1 LGNQEDRRPM
11 EWSDDG
17 VILSMRRHGETSAI
31 ASLLTGRHGRQS
43 GLIRGARGRA
53 SRGFLQPGSRIKATW
68 RARLAEHLGTLTW
81 EPLAP
86 VPADVLDDA
95 ARLAALVAACALA
108 DAALP
113 EREPHAAVHAGL
125 LAVLACLADDE
136 VWPSAL
142 VKWELGL
149 LQALGYGLDLSA
161 CAATGASLD
170 LAYVSPRSG
179 RAVSR
184 AAGAPYHGR
193 LLALPAF
200 LLAPGAAGSRGEAV
214 AGLELTGYFL
224 ERNVFHAHGRA
235 LPPARLR
242 LLELLRRTRMSG
254 QAG

>member
-1 LGNQEDRRPM
+1 M

-31 ASLLTGRHGRQS
+31 ASLLTAAHGRQS
-43 GLIRGARGRA
+43 GLIRGARGRT
-53 SRGFLQPGSRIKATW
+53 SRGFLQTGSRIKATW
-68 RARLAEHLGTLTW
+68 RARLAEHLGTFTW

-86 VPADVLDDA
+86 VSADVLDDA
-95 ARLAALVAACALA
+95 ARLAALAAACALA

-161 CAATGASLD
+161 CAATGATDD

-200 LLAPGAAGSRGEAV
+200 LGAPGAVGSRAEAV
-214 AGLELTGYFL
+214 TGLELTGYFL
-224 ERNVFHAHGRA
+224 ERNVFRAHGRP
-235 LPPARLR
+235 LPQPRARL
-242 LLELLRRTRMSG
+242 LDILRRTAAR
-254 QAG
+254 AGSAEAQG